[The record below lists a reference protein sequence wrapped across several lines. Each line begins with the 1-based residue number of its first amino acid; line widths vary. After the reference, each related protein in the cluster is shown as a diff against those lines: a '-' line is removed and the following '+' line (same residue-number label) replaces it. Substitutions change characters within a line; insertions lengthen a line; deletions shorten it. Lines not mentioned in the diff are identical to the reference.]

1 MPITLSARTRKSRGD
16 EGMKGFVI
24 GPAGVAIV
32 WAASIAIVWA
42 ALTMQPAQS
51 PFAAVDRHLNQLR
64 LFPLR

>member
-1 MPITLSARTRKSRGD
+1 
-16 EGMKGFVI
+16 MKGFVI

-51 PFAAVDRHLNQLR
+51 PFATVDRHLNQLR